1 MAALLHLRHRG
12 RRLPSLVRLVPQ
24 PTAAHRPPS
33 RLYAPMCLAAPSCH
47 TAVLALLHHHL
58 RLLTSCTTT
67 ITTFFHL
74 PGRHRL
80 TPSPL
85 TAVRRPL
92 TQAAKAEVRRGAYT
106 HAVDMWQMR
115 WLLYF
120 FCTCSIALG

>member
-1 MAALLHLRHRG
+1 
-12 RRLPSLVRLVPQ
+12 
-24 PTAAHRPPS
+24 
-33 RLYAPMCLAAPSCH
+33 MCLAAPSCH

-58 RLLTSCTTT
+58 RLLNSCTTT
-67 ITTFFHL
+67 IATFVHL

-92 TQAAKAEVRRGAYT
+92 TQAAEAEVRRGAYT
-106 HAVDMWQMR
+106 HAPLRQTDSKRHVI

-120 FCTCSIALG
+120 GCACAIVLV